1 MMNRLT
7 DLPTLRIN
15 PAESLSFTYRGKPH
29 SGMAGDTVAT
39 ALFANGVRVFAR
51 SMKYHR
57 PRGLYS
63 LDGECSNTSVEVNG
77 IPNVRSEKTLLRDG
91 MVVKPQNVWGS
102 PERDFLGFLDK
113 LDWAMPA
120 GFYYRWMHKPYRF
133 WPFFLKQ
140 IRKMAGLG
148 VLKPSVELSEHYD
161 EIYPNADV
169 CVIGGGPAGMSAA
182 LAAAEQGLR
191 VILLESR
198 PWLGGCFEYRA
209 AEFTPGVP
217 LYQRAQELSR
227 QIEETPNIR
236 VFAHT
241 TTIGVYSNNLITASQ
256 IRGGGDA
263 FEERYVEIRAESL
276 VVATGCIERPLVFEN
291 NERPGVMQIGC
302 AHRLSRTY
310 GLLPGERAV
319 FSVGHDLGLEA
330 AMDLSDLGL
339 SVLAVADVRQDGQDP
354 RLVEGL
360 AEKKIPFLRGWVSSK
375 AHGSKTLKKVTL
387 STTEGMRHR
396 EYECDVLVASAG
408 LTPVYGPLSLAGAK
422 MGFDLHSGFYLPTQ
436 LPPSVHAAGRLIGLH
451 DPDSIETSGRLA
463 GLSAAADCGASVE
476 MLLKDAEEKYEGL
489 PGPVRGSKLVM
500 APVTG
505 KKSFICFDED
515 ATIKNIY
522 QGCEMGFDAVELSKR
537 FTAAGTGSGQ
547 GGIPGHNL
555 PLVISQY
562 HAESSG
568 LALPSTV
575 RAPLFPTLMA
585 TYAGTN
591 HDMYKRSP
599 LHESQERAGAVFRRI
614 GVWKRARYF
623 SKDFSCRAEI
633 ENVRNNVGLI
643 DVSTLGKF
651 RIFGPDALKALQ
663 RVYVGDMSKIPE
675 GKIKYSAMCNDD
687 GNLIDDGVIAKR
699 GDTEYYFTA
708 STARAGATVEWFRY
722 HTRYDGWEFHLV
734 NLTDAFGAINLAGPN
749 ARSVLRKLTDA
760 DVSHEAFPFMG
771 YREFTLAETIP
782 VRVMR
787 LGFVGELSF
796 EIHMPASLTQTV
808 WDLLM
813 EAGEEFQIRA
823 FGLEAQS
830 GLRMEKGHVIIG
842 QESEIRTTL
851 HDLGM
856 GFLWFREKTEA
867 KTVGAVALKQTEHQ
881 AGRLKLIGIRMED
894 SSRCPEDGS
903 LIVDNE
909 IRGFVCTVRKSFA
922 LKESVGL
929 ALVESQLAKQGT
941 RLEIFEDGGGD
952 ARLYATV
959 VPTPFYDPEGKRLR
973 M

>member
-1 MMNRLT
+1 MNRLT
-7 DLPTLRIN
+7 DLPTLRIS
-15 PAESLSFTYRGKPH
+15 PADFLNFSYRGKPYR
-29 SGMAGDTVAT
+29 GAAGDTVAT

-51 SMKYHR
+51 SIKYHR

-63 LDGECSNTSVEVNG
+63 LDGECSNTSMEING
-77 IPNVRSEKTLLRDG
+77 IPNVRSEKTLLQDG

-102 PERDFLGFLDK
+102 PERDFLGFLDR

-148 VLKPSVELSEHYD
+148 VLKPSAELAGHHD
-161 EIYPNADV
+161 EAYPNADV

-191 VILLESR
+191 VILVESR
-198 PWLGGCFEYRA
+198 PWLGGYFDYRA
-209 AEFTPGVP
+209 AEYTPGVP
-217 LYQRAQELSR
+217 LYERAKELSR
-227 QIEETPNIR
+227 QVEESPNIR
-236 VFAHT
+236 VFSHT

-256 IRGGGDA
+256 IGREGGG
-263 FEERYVEIRAESL
+263 FGERYVEIRAGSL
-276 VVATGCIERPLVFEN
+276 VVATGCIERPLIFEN
-291 NERPGVMQIGC
+291 NERPGVMQIAC

-330 AMDLSDLGL
+330 AMDLSDLGV

-360 AEKKIPFLRGWVSSK
+360 AEKKIPFLRGWVSSN
-375 AHGSKTLKKVTL
+375 AQGSKTLKKVTL

-408 LTPVYGPLSLAGAK
+408 LTPVYGPLTLARAN
-422 MGFDLHSGFYLPTQ
+422 MEFDVHTGFYLPTQ
-436 LPPSVHAAGRLIGLH
+436 LPPKVHAAGRLLGLH
-451 DPDSIETSGRLA
+451 DPVSVETSGRLA

-476 MLLKDAEEKYEGL
+476 THLKEAQKKHDGL

-500 APVTG
+500 APVKG

-522 QGCEMGFDAVELSKR
+522 QGCDMGFDAVELSKR
-537 FTAAGTGSGQ
+537 FTAASTGSGQ

-562 HAESSG
+562 HAESAES
-568 LALPSTV
+568 ALPSTI
-575 RAPLFPTLMA
+575 RAPMFPTFMA

-599 LHESQERAGAVFRRI
+599 LHESQERAGAIFRRI

-651 RIFGPDALKALQ
+651 RLFGADALKALQ
-663 RVYVGDMSKIPE
+663 RLYVGDMSKIPQ

-699 GDTEYYFTA
+699 GDADYYFTA

-722 HTRYDGWEFHLV
+722 HSRYEGWEYHLV
-734 NLTDAFGAINLAGPN
+734 NLTDAFGAINMAGPN
-749 ARSVLRKLTDA
+749 ARLVLQKLTDA
-760 DVSHEAFPFMG
+760 DVSNEAFPFMG
-771 YREFTLAETIP
+771 YREFTLAEAIP

-796 EIHMPASLTQTV
+796 EMHIPASLTQTA

-813 EAGEEFQIRA
+813 EAGEEFGIRA

-830 GLRMEKGHVIIG
+830 ALRMEKGHVIIG

-851 HDLGM
+851 HDLGL
-856 GFLWFREKTEA
+856 GFLWFREKPEA
-867 KTVGAVALKQTEHQ
+867 KTVGAVALKQTEQ
-881 AGRLKLIGIRMED
+881 QEGRLKLVGIRMED

-903 LIVDNE
+903 LIVDSE
-909 IRGFVCTVRKSFA
+909 IRGFVCTIRKSTA
-922 LKESVGL
+922 LNASVGL

-941 RLEIFEDGGGD
+941 RLEIFEDGSGD
-952 ARLYATV
+952 ARRYATV